1 MIRQQLH
8 ESGQVFLM
16 AQMNCYAC
24 KPTLAILRHIYIA
37 HLGLDHQLLSGYA
50 EGHAVDGTMWHA
62 GKCTLLYAQH
72 VLAVSLVQLCQG
84 LQASHINCKWQSYL
98 LAVKVPGGCDPQ
110 KLLAQNA
117 NNCSHGPSAVGLLT
131 LCKPAV
137 QRRSW
142 NISS

>member
-1 MIRQQLH
+1 MLANPLWQSSDTFTLH
-8 ESGQVFLM
+8 TWVLTISCCLAIQRGIQLM
-16 AQMNCYAC
+16 AQFG
-24 KPTLAILRHIYIA
+24 I
-37 HLGLDHQLLSGYA
+37 GL
-50 EGHAVDGTMWHA
+50 VTHA

-137 QRRSW
+137 QRLSW